1 MTGPVSG
8 VLRRAGR
15 APDYRGLF
23 SLFERAGDNV
33 ERSTALLHQLIEIWP
48 DEDGKRHEL
57 VDLEHEGDRL
67 THDIIHSLHASASTP
82 FEATDLHELA
92 SKLDDVV
99 DLVEEVGDFLALYNV
114 EAPMDQA
121 IKLAAV
127 LRDAGEQIALAL
139 RSLRRPADV
148 RPYLREIDRLED
160 EGDRLEREALR
171 ALFDGGIDPM
181 VVVRWKDIFQRLEQ
195 AIDACDDVAHVLEG
209 IVVKNR

>member
-15 APDYRGLF
+15 APDYGGLF
-23 SLFERAGDNV
+23 SLFEQAGDNV
-33 ERSTALLHQLIEIWP
+33 ERSTALLHRLIEIWP
-48 DEDGKRHEL
+48 DEGGERHRL

-67 THDIIHSLHASASTP
+67 THDIIHGLRASASTP
-82 FEATDLHELA
+82 FDAHDLHDLA
-92 SKLDDVV
+92 TRLDDVV
-99 DLVEEVGDFLALYNV
+99 DLTEEVGGFLALYNV

-121 IKLAAV
+121 AQLAAV
-127 LRDAGEQIALAL
+127 LRDAGAQIAIAL
-139 RSLRRPADV
+139 RSLRTPAELRPHLV
-148 RPYLREIDRLED
+148 EIDRLED